1 MWSYLMEM
9 YYWQIKHNNKVV
21 GETQPFSIHSMNDS
35 WIEEE
40 KKYIVDKNTKNGHKP
55 TMELKRL

>member
-1 MWSYLMEM
+1 MEM
-9 YYWQIKHNNKVV
+9 YYWQIKNNDKVV
-21 GETQPFSIHSMNDS
+21 GETQPFTIRDMNDS

-55 TMELKRL
+55 VTELKRL

>member
-9 YYWQIKHNNKVV
+9 YYWQVKHNDKVV
-21 GETQPFSIHSMNDS
+21 GETQPFTIHSMNDS

-40 KKYIVDKNTKNGHKP
+40 KKYIVDKNTVNGHKP

>member
-9 YYWQIKHNNKVV
+9 YYWQIKTNDKIV
-21 GETQPFSIHSMNDS
+21 GETQPFSIHHMDDS
-35 WIEEE
+35 WVKEERAYLIN
-40 KKYIVDKNTKNGHKP
+40 KSKTNGDKP

>member
-1 MWSYLMEM
+1 MEM
-9 YYWQIKHNNKVV
+9 YYWQIKHNDKVV
-21 GETQPFSIHSMNDS
+21 GETQPFTIHSMNDS

-40 KKYIVDKNTKNGHKP
+40 KKYIVDKNTKKGHKP